1 MTDLGQPPEPSEVAN
16 DHTPT
21 PAEVAFQ
28 KTADQYELTE
38 EERQDPRIAN
48 LVRGTVA
55 FSLWAVTET
64 MRRFTDAL
72 KDST

>member
-1 MTDLGQPPEPSEVAN
+1 MTDLGQPPEPH

-21 PAEVAFQ
+21 PADVAFQ
-28 KTADQYELTE
+28 KTADRYELTE

-55 FSLWAVTET
+55 FSLWAVAET

-72 KDST
+72 KNST